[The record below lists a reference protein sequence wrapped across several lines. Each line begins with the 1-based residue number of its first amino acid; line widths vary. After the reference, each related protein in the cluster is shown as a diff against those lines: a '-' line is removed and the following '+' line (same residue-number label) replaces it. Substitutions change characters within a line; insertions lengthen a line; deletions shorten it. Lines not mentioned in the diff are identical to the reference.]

1 METTLLNTNTHIFTT
16 SESSTARRTSILN
29 IHTTKIMSTTDYK
42 SSSPDFTT
50 IATTDYK
57 SSSPDFTT
65 IATIDYKSSSPDFTT
80 ITTTDYKSNV
90 HYHTTAELLTY
101 RNTSIP
107 HGLITTESTTTES
120 SSSHTT
126 SPSSVCWCPCTHVGL
141 LSFLA
146 DFNLSTEDIVLI
158 LHDDVNKLKFSLK
171 IKRKLISK
179 YIRTK
184 VSANDHR
191 KSSQYIGLAAGVV
204 ICIPLGLC
212 ILSDL
217 FNLYVKIRRK

>member
-1 METTLLNTNTHIFTT
+1 M
-16 SESSTARRTSILN
+16 
-29 IHTTKIMSTTDYK
+29 Y
-42 SSSPDFTT
+42 
-50 IATTDYK
+50 
-57 SSSPDFTT
+57 
-65 IATIDYKSSSPDFTT
+65 
-80 ITTTDYKSNV
+80 V
-90 HYHTTAELLTY
+90 
-101 RNTSIP
+101 
-107 HGLITTESTTTES
+107 
-120 SSSHTT
+120 
-126 SPSSVCWCPCTHVGL
+126 
-141 LSFLA
+141 A

-158 LHDDVNKLKFSLK
+158 LHDDVNKLKCSLK